1 MMDRL
6 GAHIHRWTSL
16 LAVVGA
22 FAVGAQPALF
32 SPAKE
37 ATGQSERVAAGVPP
51 NGGNK
56 SASVR
61 VARSDTRLLDRAYA
75 TLQSGRSVRLSLN
88 ISADAAFDV
97 NFERWE
103 RTLSGYALSGR
114 IAGEPL
120 SGVTIAVGAD
130 RAYGSAW
137 TPEASY
143 VMEQFGPSASIR
155 QVEQAALDRCGG
167 VLHAPVV
174 AAGRPDLGQL
184 EPRRASR
191 ARPGTDSKASK
202 DDGSII
208 DVIVF
213 YTPNAR
219 RQAGGHRAIRTLI
232 DHHAAWTNDAYA
244 VGGAVQRL
252 RVVATVQVDYEEEL
266 DQLSALRHFR
276 RQDDGHMDE
285 AHALRDAY
293 AADLV
298 LLMTSGGGGWAT
310 AGMREE
316 GAFAVAG
323 IYRANTFAHELGHL
337 MGLNHQREND
347 NSNWPFPYSHGYGLR
362 DETGQRVI
370 STIMHT
376 TGWTGRFSNPRQTH
390 RGHRLGVP
398 GDKPTPSVD
407 GPADAIRSL
416 DGTRRLVANFRVSAT
431 RCAYT
436 VSPADATVPAEGGK
450 LSFAVEAG
458 AGCAWEAR
466 SADTAV
472 SILAGAG
479 TGPGQVTYRVAP
491 NEGWPRELAVFA
503 AGEMH
508 LIEQAGTRKL
518 SSGPCERSPAVREA
532 VSAALGKPCEDVR
545 TADLTRL
552 GALDLGHAP
561 ASLTPGDF
569 DGLANVGTLALN
581 PAEGALVPGV
591 FHGLPRLQRLEM
603 DSRGGREGA
612 ATRLVP
618 GAFDGLSSLE
628 ELSFRDTP
636 LASVASGAFDGLPRL
651 THLTLWFS
659 ELEALEAGV
668 FDGLSALRYLVLSY
682 NRLAALA
689 QGTFEDLSQLE
700 TLRLECNHFE
710 SLQPGVFRGLRS
722 VVSLSLDQQDRFASE
737 LHPDLFLGL
746 RSLDHLSLG
755 SMGLTGFHPDVF
767 RDLSGMRNLY
777 LYSDRTIINGVVGC
791 GNNRNR
797 LALQANV
804 FRSLSGLNYLGLSD
818 AGLRSVA
825 PGAFSGLDSLYS
837 LHMEDNA
844 LAALGPGVLGG
855 LDLSMLFLSGNAL
868 RTLPEDLTAGAD
880 RLYSLQLHRNR
891 LESLPSGVFVGV
903 GSLVGQ
909 SQLTL
914 HGNPG
919 APFDIEAQLVQ
930 LPARPEHPAQVA
942 LRVRE
947 GAPIDM
953 AIALKAFGGSLSADE
968 ASIGQGDVQGP
979 PVTVPSAGNEPLVL
993 ALGDP
998 PGIPGDPECGSRVE
1012 SRSLRFHYLDVC
1024 HTGYRI
1030 VTGAPLTLY
1039 GFADQTLSPSGAAV
1053 RLSLANVF
1061 LPLFDTDGLAYE
1073 VELDGPAATARAE
1086 GGELVLVPAE
1096 ARGKARVTVTATDG
1110 RKTVTRSFTV
1120 TVGEPPVIAAPLP
1133 GIALESGGEPFEASL
1148 AQAFSALTG
1157 ATLTFSATS
1166 NAPEL
1171 ATARVV
1177 GTTLSVVPNDAG
1189 REGQLTV
1196 AVTAT
1201 DELGLSATQHVEVT
1215 VSASSRPFLRGWRLT
1230 LPRGE

>member
-1 MMDRL
+1 MSLTMDRL
-6 GAHIHRWTSL
+6 GPRVGRWAPL
-16 LAVVGA
+16 VVVVGA
-22 FAVGAQPALF
+22 FGADAQPALF
-32 SPAKE
+32 SPVEGGTASPE
-37 ATGQSERVAAGVPP
+37 RRVASGMAEP
-51 NGGNK
+51 GGRE
-56 SASVR
+56 SADMR
-61 VARSDTRLLDRAYA
+61 VARSDLGLLDGVRAA
-75 TLQSGRSVRLSLN
+75 LESGLPARLSLN
-88 ISADAAFDV
+88 LSAAAAFDV
-97 NFERWE
+97 TFERSE

-114 IAGEPL
+114 VVGEPL
-120 SGVTIAVGAD
+120 SGVTIAVGAG

-137 TPEASY
+137 TPQASY
-143 VMEQFGPSASIR
+143 VIEQLGPSASIR
-155 QVEQAALDRCGG
+155 RLERSTLDRCDG
-167 VLHAPVV
+167 VLQAPAV
-174 AAGRPDLGQL
+174 ALGPKA
-184 EPRRASR
+184 EATESTPGSR
-191 ARPGTDSKASK
+191 SGGDADAEE

-208 DVIVF
+208 DVLVF
-213 YTPNAR
+213 YTPRAR

-244 VGGAVQRL
+244 TGGAVQRIRL
-252 RVVATVQVDYEEEL
+252 VAVAQVDYEET
-266 DQLSALRHFR
+266 DQLLALRRLR
-276 RQDDGHMDE
+276 RQDDGHLDE
-285 AHALRDAY
+285 AHTLRDAY

-310 AGMREE
+310 GGMREE

-362 DETGQRVI
+362 DETGQLVI

-376 TGWTGRFSNPRQTH
+376 TGWKGRFSNPRQTH

-398 GDKPTPSVD
+398 GDEPTPSVD
-407 GPADAIRSL
+407 GPADAVRSL
-416 DGTRRLVANFRVSAT
+416 DGTRRLVANFRASAT
-431 RCAYT
+431 RCAYA
-436 VSPADATVPAEGGK
+436 VSPADATVPAEGGE
-450 LSFAVEAG
+450 LSLAVEADG
-458 AGCAWEAR
+458 GCAWEAR
-466 SADTAV
+466 SADAAV
-472 SILAGAG
+472 SILGGAG
-479 TGPGQVTYRVAP
+479 SGPGQVTYRVAP

-545 TADLTRL
+545 AADLTRL

-561 ASLTPGDF
+561 ASLAPGDF
-569 DGLANVGTLALN
+569 DGLVNVGTLALN

-591 FHGLPRLQRLEM
+591 FHGLSRLQRLEM

-628 ELSFRDTP
+628 ELSFRDIP

-651 THLTLWFS
+651 TQLTLWFS

-682 NRLAALA
+682 NRLATLA
-689 QGTFEDLSQLE
+689 QGTFDGLSKLE
-700 TLRLECNHFE
+700 TLRLTCNHFE

-722 VVSLSLDQQDRFASE
+722 LVSLSLDQQDRFASE

-755 SMGLTGFHPDVF
+755 SMGLTGFHPEVF
-767 RDLSGMRNLY
+767 RDLSSMRNLY
-777 LYSDRTIINGVVGC
+777 LSSDRTIINGVVGC

-804 FRSLSGLNYLGLSD
+804 FRSLSGLNYLGLRD

-855 LDLSMLFLSGNAL
+855 LDLRMLFLSGNAL

-919 APFDIEAQLVQ
+919 APFDVEAQLVQ

-947 GAPIDM
+947 GAPINM
-953 AIALKAFGGSLSADE
+953 AIALKASGGSLLADE
-968 ASIGQGDVQGP
+968 ASIGLGEGQGP
-979 PVTVPSAGNEPLVL
+979 PVTVLSAGNEPLVL

-998 PGIPGDPECGSRVE
+998 PAIPGDPECGSRVE
-1012 SRSLRFHYLDVC
+1012 SKSLRFHYLDVC

-1030 VTGAPLTLY
+1030 VAGAPLTLY
-1039 GFADQTLSPSGAAV
+1039 GFADQTLSPSGTAM

-1061 LPLFDTDGLAYE
+1061 LPLFASDGLAYE
-1073 VELDGPAATARAE
+1073 VELDGPAATARVE
-1086 GGELVLVPAE
+1086 GGELVLVPV
-1096 ARGKARVTVTATDG
+1096 ARGRARATVTATDG
-1110 RKTVTRSFTV
+1110 RETVTRSFMV
-1120 TVGEPPVIAAPLP
+1120 RVGEPPVVAAPLA
-1133 GIALESGGEPFEASL
+1133 GIALEVGGEPFEASL
-1148 AQAFSALTG
+1148 VEAFSAPAG
-1157 ATLTFSATS
+1157 ATLTFSAAS
-1166 NAPEL
+1166 DAPEL
-1171 ATARVV
+1171 ATARVA
-1177 GTTLSVVPNDAG
+1177 GGTLSVVPNDAG

-1215 VSASSRPFLRGWRLT
+1215 VSSSSRPFLRGWRLT
-1230 LPRGE
+1230 LPRDE